1 MKDLCKA
8 GFRGKEKIFF
18 NLYQA
23 FTREHILGVERMYIA
38 KRMEKIPMEKLPVLK
53 WITQNLLNEKATKVS
68 FGTFTLKKKQ

>member
-8 GFRGKEKIFF
+8 GFGGRERNFF

-38 KRMEKIPMEKLPVLK
+38 KRMEKMPMEKLPVLN
-53 WITQNLLNEKATKVS
+53 WTTYNRWNEKATKVS
-68 FGTFTLKKKQ
+68 FGTFA